1 MERRHLLLRHA
12 ERERERQRDINY
24 YASEIRSRRR
34 SARSLVLASL
44 ATKDSGSRG
53 RRKGLGP
60 KGVGELDG
68 YRLPLSGSASS
79 SCNLPPPS
87 EPRPR
92 GQGRPLGD
100 FMNILFVEVAR
111 GCTRSLRTRPY
122 LGSVN
127 IFSVPLPRPPTTTH
141 PPPPR
146 PSNGEGIIYEG
157 IVKVEQIAKEDFTQR

>member
-1 MERRHLLLRHA
+1 MRLRSDEA
-12 ERERERQRDINY
+12 DDDR
-24 YASEIRSRRR
+24 
-34 SARSLVLASL
+34 LVLASL

-92 GQGRPLGD
+92 GQGRSLGD

-111 GCTRSLRTRPY
+111 GCTRSLRTRRY

-141 PPPPR
+141 PPPPSPPR

-157 IVKVEQIAKEDFTQR
+157 IVKVEQIAKEDFAQR